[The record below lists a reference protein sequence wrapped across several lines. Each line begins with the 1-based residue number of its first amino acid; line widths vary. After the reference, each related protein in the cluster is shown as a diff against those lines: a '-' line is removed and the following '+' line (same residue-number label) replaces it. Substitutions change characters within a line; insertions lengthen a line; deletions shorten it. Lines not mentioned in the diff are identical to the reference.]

1 MTAEQL
7 ESTLRQ
13 FLRQE
18 PFRPFVV
25 ELYDGNRIEINR
37 PGLAIGGGGASFLSP
52 DWELVEF
59 NCEEVRDV
67 RQVVEGAAHDQG

>member
-7 ESTLRQ
+7 ETTLRH
-13 FLRQE
+13 FLHQE

-25 ELYDGNRIEINR
+25 ELNDGNRIEVNR
-37 PGLAIGGGGASFLSP
+37 PSLAIGGGGASFFGP

-59 NCEEVRDV
+59 NCEEVRDI
-67 RQVVEGAAHDQG
+67 RQVVEGATS